1 MNNNNHAHLISL
13 RPRLMTAIITI
24 LISSPITITSRLH
37 IIILIVLIMRS
48 HHAFTLFH
56 TNVLLPTSFH
66 LLDNQPI
73 SHPHFISLYDRR
85 NLTGPIIKDCRFSFP
100 FSFPLHKPPTFSAR
114 LLFFPSSSSPP
125 VPETPR
131 HHNQIAPSYNFKSDE
146 ELRLWSDGVR
156 EFSNLA
162 AMPVRS
168 NSESNCAQVHISSQ
182 HPFISGYSTKK
193 KGKRTENKTKAWAN

>member
-1 MNNNNHAHLISL
+1 MNNHAHLISL

-114 LLFFPSSSSPP
+114 LLFFLQVPP
-125 VPETPR
+125 LRFPRLPAIIIRLR
-131 HHNQIAPSYNFKSDE
+131 HHIILNPMRN
-146 ELRLWSDGVR
+146 
-156 EFSNLA
+156 
-162 AMPVRS
+162 
-168 NSESNCAQVHISSQ
+168 
-182 HPFISGYSTKK
+182 
-193 KGKRTENKTKAWAN
+193 